1 VNGLNFNT
9 QETQETPQEKRH
21 KKRETKKLTQIHMAT
36 PTAILLYADSADNSD
51 QFYFSRISVPDPFI
65 AFGTGGK
72 KYAVIGALEF
82 ARVKRDSAF
91 DEVLPL
97 ESYTKKAMARY
108 GKFGRLS
115 PAETIAIIAE
125 EFGIKGFLVPEDFP
139 ASLYARLTILHG
151 IKLEPA
157 NGPFF
162 AEREIKS
169 AAEAAAIRE
178 GNRCAAA
185 GIAAAEK
192 VLKESKISAGKLVWK
207 GKPLTSE
214 RLRMAVEIACLEAG
228 SLSIGTIVAGGDQA
242 CDPHNV
248 GAGLLRA
255 NQLIV
260 VDVFPRVQATG
271 YHGDMTRTFLKGR
284 PSEFQK
290 KLVAAVREAQL
301 RALRTIRAGV
311 NGQVVHQAV
320 NDTFTR
326 HGFKTEHTAR
336 GSVGYFHGTGH
347 GLGLAV
353 HEAPRVSTVDYILK
367 EGTVVTCEPG
377 LYYPGAGKG
386 GCRIEDVVQVT
397 DDKPKML
404 SSFHYDWEIK

>member
-1 VNGLNFNT
+1 M
-9 QETQETPQEKRH
+9 P
-21 KKRETKKLTQIHMAT
+21 T
-36 PTAILLYADSADNSD
+36 PTAILLYADSASNAD
-51 QFYFSRISVPDPFI
+51 QFYFSRISVPD
-65 AFGTGGK
+65 AFVSFGVGGK
-72 KYAVIGALEF
+72 KYAVVNALEF

-91 DEVLPL
+91 DEVLSL
-97 ESYTKKAMARY
+97 EGYAKKAMERY

-115 PAETIAIIAE
+115 PAETIAVIAE
-125 EFGIKGFLVPEDFP
+125 EFGIKSFLVPEDFP

-169 AAEAAAIRE
+169 GAEAAAIKE

-185 GIAAAEK
+185 GIGAAQK
-192 VLKESKISAGKLVWK
+192 VLRESKISGGKIVWK
-207 GKPLTSE
+207 GRPLTSE
-214 RLRMAVEIACLEAG
+214 RLKMVVEIACLEAG
-228 SLSIGTIVAGGDQA
+228 SLSTGTIVAGGDQA
-242 CDPHNV
+242 CDPHNT
-248 GAGLLRA
+248 GAGPLRA
-255 NQLIV
+255 SQLIV

-290 KLVAAVREAQL
+290 KLVATVREAQL
-301 RALRTIRAGV
+301 EAFKLIRSGV
-311 NGQVVHQAV
+311 NGQVVHGAV
-320 NDTFTR
+320 NDTFLR
-326 HGFKTEHTAR
+326 HGFRTEHTAR
-336 GSVGYFHGTGH
+336 GSIGFFHGTGH

-353 HEAPRVSTVDYILK
+353 HEAPRVSTVDYVLK
-367 EGTVVTCEPG
+367 EGSVVTVEPG

-397 DDKPKML
+397 EGKPRML
-404 SSFHYDWEIK
+404 SSFHYDWLIR